1 MSTIIKPISVKE
13 LFGGIQKIYRFKN
26 NFGASV
32 VKHSY
37 SYGGEKDLWEL
48 AVIEWNGPYWSL
60 CYSMPI
66 TDDVEGY
73 LTDDEVEKI
82 LGRIQSL
89 PMKEELK

>member
-32 VKHSY
+32 VKHPY

-48 AVIEWNGPYWSL
+48 AVIE
-60 CYSMPI
+60 
-66 TDDVEGY
+66 
-73 LTDDEVEKI
+73 
-82 LGRIQSL
+82 
-89 PMKEELK
+89 

>member
-1 MSTIIKPISVKE
+1 MSTIIKPVFVKE

-26 NFGASV
+26 DFGASV
-32 VKHSY
+32 VKHPY

-60 CYSMPI
+60 CYSTPI